1 MSKLISL
8 SLNRDEQ
15 EILIQAAK
23 RYECSVSRVIKKLV
37 FEKLEDD
44 FDSQVVSEYATR
56 KTEGR
61 LKLHNHDDVW
71 KKLEDDRM

>member
-23 RYECSVSRVIKKLV
+23 IESVYWCKLRNDL
-37 FEKLEDD
+37 F
-44 FDSQVVSEYATR
+44 
-56 KTEGR
+56 
-61 LKLHNHDDVW
+61 
-71 KKLEDDRM
+71 